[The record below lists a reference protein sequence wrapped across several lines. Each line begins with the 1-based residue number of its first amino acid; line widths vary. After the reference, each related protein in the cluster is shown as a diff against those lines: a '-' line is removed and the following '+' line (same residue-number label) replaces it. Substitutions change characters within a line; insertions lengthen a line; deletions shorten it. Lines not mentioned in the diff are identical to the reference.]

1 LAPGS
6 RRKALV
12 RLESPAKA
20 GASKKGHIVSKF
32 TAKIFLELKGGSS
45 EKANQK

>member
-1 LAPGS
+1 VAPGS

-32 TAKIFLELKGGSS
+32 TAKIFLELLEGTS
-45 EKANQK
+45 ERANKK